1 MIAYL
6 NGKLTLKTPTY
17 IYIDVN
23 GVGYHANISLNT
35 YSELE
40 ALDSAKIYTYLM
52 IREDS
57 HTLYGFFTEEER
69 NLFTLLISVS
79 GIGGNTGRVILSY
92 LSPSEVN
99 TAILSENVAAFNKV
113 KGVGPKTAK
122 RIILDLKDKIAKI
135 SDDSKVEIVSKASMN
150 VKAEALSA
158 LQSLGFHKTI
168 IEKKLDHVMKSTESA
183 LTVEDVIKEVLRQLS

>member
-6 NGKLTLKTPTY
+6 NGKLTLKTPTFVY
-17 IYIDVN
+17 LDVN
-23 GVGYHANISLNT
+23 GVGYHVNISLNT
-35 YSELE
+35 YSEIE
-40 ALDSAKIYTYLM
+40 ALESAKIYTYLM

-99 TAILSENVAAFNKV
+99 SAILSENVAVFNKV
-113 KGVGPKTAK
+113 KGIGPKTAK

-135 SDDSKVEIVSKASMN
+135 ADDSKVEIVSNTSMN
-150 VKAEALSA
+150 TKAEAMSA
-158 LQSLGFHKTI
+158 LQSLGFQKTI
-168 IEKKLDHVMKSTESA
+168 IEKKLDHVMKSADSSF
-183 LTVEDVIKEVLRQLS
+183 TVEDIIKEVLRQLS